1 MLVRWTPFGDVARLQ
16 QNLESLFGGTPVT
29 NGQEKVVRG
38 FAPAVD
44 VHEDAE
50 KIELH
55 ADLPGVKQEDIDVQI
70 DKGVLTI
77 KGERKLANRGERN
90 TGAFSRAF
98 TLPDTVDVE
107 KIGAALKD
115 GVLTLTLPKR
125 PEEKPRQIKVAV
137 QAS

>member
-1 MLVRWTPFGDVARLQ
+1 MLVRWTPFADVARLQ
-16 QNLESLFGGTPVT
+16 QNLDTFFGAPTT
-29 NGQEKVVRG
+29 QDKVVRG

-44 VHEDAE
+44 VTEDAE
-50 KIELH
+50 KIELN
-55 ADLPGVKQEDIDVQI
+55 ADLPGVKLEDIDIQL

-77 KGERKLANRGERN
+77 KGERKLAAGRGERN

-125 PEEKPRQIKVAV
+125 PVEKPRQIKIAAT
-137 QAS
+137 QS

>member
-16 QNLESLFGGTPVT
+16 QNLDSLFGTAVT
-29 NGQEKVVRG
+29 SGQDKVVRG

-44 VHEDAE
+44 VQEDAE

-55 ADLPGVKQEDIDVQI
+55 ADLPGVKQEDVEIQI

-77 KGERKLANRGERN
+77 KGERKLVAGRGERN

-98 TLPDTVDVE
+98 TLPDTIDVE
-107 KIGAALKD
+107 KIAAALKD

-125 PEEKPRQIKVAV
+125 PEEKPRQIKIAV
-137 QAS
+137 QA

>member
-1 MLVRWTPFGDVARLQ
+1 MLVRWTPFADVARLQ
-16 QNLESLFGGTPVT
+16 QNLDSFFGATA
-29 NGQEKVVRG
+29 QDKVVRG

-44 VHEDAE
+44 VQEDAE

-55 ADLPGVKQEDIDVQI
+55 ADLPGVKLEDIDIQL

-77 KGERKLANRGERN
+77 KGERKLAGGRGERN

-98 TLPDTVDVE
+98 TLPDTVDVD
-107 KIGAALKD
+107 KIGASLQD

-125 PEEKPRQIKVAV
+125 PEEKPRQIKIAVA
-137 QAS
+137 QQS

>member
-1 MLVRWTPFGDVARLQ
+1 MLVRWTPFADVARLQ
-16 QNLESLFGGTPVT
+16 QNLDTFFGTAPT
-29 NGQEKVVRG
+29 QDKVVRG

-44 VHEDAE
+44 VNEDAE
-50 KIELH
+50 KIELN
-55 ADLPGVKQEDIDVQI
+55 ADLPGVKLEDIDIQL

-77 KGERKLANRGERN
+77 KGERKLAAGRGERN

-107 KIGAALKD
+107 KIAAALKD

-125 PEEKPRQIKVAV
+125 PEEKPRQIKIAAT
-137 QAS
+137 QS

>member
-16 QNLESLFGGTPVT
+16 QNLDSLFGAAGHD
-29 NGQEKVVRG
+29 KVVRG

-44 VHEDAE
+44 VQEDAD
-50 KIELH
+50 KIELQ
-55 ADLPGVKQEDIDVQI
+55 ADLPGVKQEDIDIQI

-77 KGERKLANRGERN
+77 KGERKVAAGRGERN

-98 TLPDTVDVE
+98 TLPDTVDLE

-137 QAS
+137 QS

>member
-16 QNLESLFGGTPVT
+16 QNLDSLFGSGF
-29 NGQEKVVRG
+29 GSGGHDKVVRG

-44 VHEDAE
+44 VQEDAE

-55 ADLPGVKQEDIDVQI
+55 ADLPGVKQEDIDIQI

-77 KGERKLANRGERN
+77 KGERKVAAGRGERN

-125 PEEKPRQIKVAV
+125 PEEKPRQIKIAA
-137 QAS
+137 QS